1 MGYERYD
8 FSDEMKYNEEMWD
21 IVQGE
26 YDDFEYHDSFELITP
41 EEFQQIWDKT
51 WKLEDGSQWSTF
63 LSKYFVERNKR
74 NTFAQY

>member
-51 WKLEDGSQWSTF
+51 
-63 LSKYFVERNKR
+63 
-74 NTFAQY
+74 